1 MVLIQLLK
9 NSGDWVLLYQ
19 LLINSPNL
27 VPMFFELYY
36 QRKIYAAIIQI
47 MGRNRALRYLEE
59 EFTVNIFCKD
69 LDPGFL
75 REAGYVDIHKKNI
88 IEFGLDGV
96 LSPHQQKIKA
106 LKLFLEGR
114 FKARESLGKLS
125 EVANLLGMAKG
136 TLSKLIREVL
146 ALDWQSLSGRF
157 QNLLS
162 LFKENG
168 NSQKVIGEEMVSLS
182 GVEMKEGLISAF
194 TQTPSEIVWWFGEF
208 FQSKSQTEAVS
219 ELELALQ
226 LGVETFGVEV
236 AMTMLGALSN
246 LIFADYDGIFPD
258 FQPETG

>member
-1 MVLIQLLK
+1 MVIPMLLWFLIQLLK
-9 NSGDWVLLYQ
+9 DSGDWVLLYQ

-27 VPMFFELYY
+27 MPMFFELYY

-47 MGRNRALRYLEE
+47 VGRNRALRYLDE
-59 EFTVNIFCKD
+59 EFSVDIFCKD

-75 REAGYVDIHKKNI
+75 REAGYVDIQKKNI

-168 NSQKVIGEEMVSLS
+168 NRQKVIGEEM
-182 GVEMKEGLISAF
+182 KQDLISEL

-208 FQSKSQTEAVS
+208 FESKNQTEAVS